1 VSGSGLGWSGD
12 TERLKNRMRLK
23 NRIMFL
29 VFPVLFPV
37 CSRLEGPK
45 TKAVPSVPSSW
56 AQAHISGPRSCIQIL
71 KLMGTPGTLGTSF
84 GLNRLQCSHSF
95 PEVGTLGTAKEC
107 EPIVH
112 NIETTDDNESFYS
125 VDCYRWIAYLKGI
138 WWINTSDLRYR
149 IRGFVQCRQLKQ
161 DSRRRVPG
169 SLGM

>member
-1 VSGSGLGWSGD
+1 MGISDGKGRRPLSPAACNHRSYRNG
-12 TERLKNRMRLK
+12 RPRA
-23 NRIMFL
+23 
-29 VFPVLFPV
+29 
-37 CSRLEGPK
+37 K

-125 VDCYRWIAYLKGI
+125 VD
-138 WWINTSDLRYR
+138 
-149 IRGFVQCRQLKQ
+149 
-161 DSRRRVPG
+161 
-169 SLGM
+169 